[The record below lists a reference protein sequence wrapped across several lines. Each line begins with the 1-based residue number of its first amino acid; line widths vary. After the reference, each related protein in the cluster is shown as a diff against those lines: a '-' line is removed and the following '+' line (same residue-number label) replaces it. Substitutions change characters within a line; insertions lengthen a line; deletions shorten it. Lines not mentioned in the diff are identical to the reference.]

1 LSTAPPDPGTR
12 GGSRPRR
19 RFGLPLRLWRQL
31 TSMRTALQLL
41 FLLALAA
48 IPGSLLPQRA
58 VQPLQVQ
65 RYLIDHPHLGPIF
78 DRLSLFDVFAA
89 PWFAAIYGLLF
100 ISLSGCLVPR
110 IRLHLKAL
118 RSAPPKAPAHPGRL
132 RFGQTFT
139 TTLPPQEVVQRAGS
153 MLRRMRWRVAST
165 DETVS
170 AEKGY
175 LRETGNLLFHIA
187 LLILLAGIGLGSV
200 FGYSGTVLVVQGDG
214 FTNGL
219 ISYDQFKAGALINTD
234 KLSPWN
240 LHLDKF
246 DATYLPSGEP
256 STFGALVTAHNG
268 LNAAAR
274 TDTIKVNHPLSFG
287 SAKVYLIGHGYAP
300 RFTVRDAQGQIV
312 FQQQVPC
319 TPRDSMFTSTCV
331 VKVPD
336 TGLPPT
342 KATPGHPSK
351 PQQFAFDGVFFPTE
365 GLSPSEGFVSTF
377 PALSA
382 PGITIRALVGD
393 LGLDSGIPQNVYVL
407 PKGMTQVATSGPA
420 GANKPAQVLAPGN
433 SDPKAH
439 TLTGLPK
446 GYTLTVDNVLPFVT
460 FQVKSDPYK
469 KLVLLAAILIIVG
482 LIMSLR
488 VRRRRVWVRA
498 QPDGEGRTL
507 VEFGGLSRTDVDG
520 FDEAFSEMASQ
531 LSRRLEGETCG

>member
-1 LSTAPPDPGTR
+1 
-12 GGSRPRR
+12 
-19 RFGLPLRLWRQL
+19 
-31 TSMRTALQLL
+31 MRTALQLL

-65 RYLIDHPHLGPIF
+65 RYLINHPHLGPIF

-100 ISLSGCLVPR
+100 ISLAGCLVPR

-132 RFGQTFT
+132 RFGHTYT
-139 TTLPPQEVVQRAGS
+139 TDLPPQEVVQRAGS
-153 MLRRMRWRVAST
+153 MLRGMRWRVATT

-175 LRETGNLLFHIA
+175 LRETGNLIFHIA
-187 LLILLAGIGLGSV
+187 LLMLLLGVGLGSV
-200 FGYSGTVLVVQGDG
+200 YGYSGTVLVVQGDG

-219 ISYDQFKAGALINTD
+219 ISYDQFKAGALINSD
-234 KLSPWN
+234 KLTPFN
-240 LHLDKF
+240 VHLDKF

-256 STFGALVTAHNG
+256 STFGAVVTARNG
-268 LNAAAR
+268 LNSPTR
-274 TDTIKVNHPLSFG
+274 SDTIKVNHPLAFG

-300 RFTVRDAQGQIV
+300 RFTVRDAKGNIV
-312 FQQQVPC
+312 FQQHVPC

-336 TGLPPT
+336 TGLPAT
-342 KATPGHPSK
+342 KATKDHPSHA
-351 PQQFAFDGVFFPTE
+351 QQFAFDGVFFPTE
-365 GLSPSEGFVSTF
+365 GLDPSEGFVSTF
-377 PALSA
+377 PALNA

-407 PKGMTQVATSGPA
+407 PKGLTQVTTSGPA
-420 GANKPAQVLAPGN
+420 GVNKAAQVLAPGN
-433 SDPKAH
+433 SDPKTH
-439 TLTGLPK
+439 TLTGLPN
-446 GYTLTVDNVLPFVT
+446 GYTLSVDDALPFVT

-469 KLVLLAAILIIVG
+469 KLVLLAAILVIAG
-482 LIMSLR
+482 LITSLR

-498 QPDGEGRTL
+498 KPDGSGRTL
-507 VEFGGLSRTDVDG
+507 VEFGGLSRTEVDG
-520 FDEAFSEMASQ
+520 FDEAFSQ
-531 LSRRLEGETCG
+531 LSRRLEGETCR

>member
-1 LSTAPPDPGTR
+1 
-12 GGSRPRR
+12 
-19 RFGLPLRLWRQL
+19 
-31 TSMRTALQLL
+31 MRTALQLL

-65 RYLIDHPHLGPIF
+65 RYLISHPRLGPFF

-100 ISLSGCLVPR
+100 VSLAGCLVPR

-118 RSAPPKAPAHPGRL
+118 RAAPPKAPAHPGRL
-132 RFGQTFT
+132 RFGRTYS
-139 TTLPPQEVVQRAGS
+139 TTLAPDEVVQRAGS
-153 MLRRMRWRVAST
+153 MLRGMRWRVAT
-165 DETVS
+165 TGETVS

-187 LLILLAGIGLGSV
+187 LLVLLLGVGLGSV
-200 FGYSGTVLVVQGDG
+200 YGYSGTILVVQGDG

-234 KLSPWN
+234 KLTPWN
-240 LHLDKF
+240 VHLDRF

-256 STFGALVTAHNG
+256 STFGALVTARNG
-268 LNAAAR
+268 LDAPAR
-274 TDTIKVNHPLSFG
+274 TDTVKVNHPLSFG
-287 SAKVYLIGHGYAP
+287 SANLYLIGHGYAP
-300 RFTVRDAQGQIV
+300 RFTVRKPNGDIV
-312 FQQQVPC
+312 FQQHVPC

-336 TGLPPT
+336 TGLPAT
-342 KATPGHPSK
+342 KATPGHPSQ
-351 PQQFAFDGVFFPTE
+351 PQQFAFDGVFFPTI
-365 GLSPSEGFVSTF
+365 GSDPSEGFISTF
-377 PALSA
+377 PDLTR
-382 PGITIRALVGD
+382 PGMTIRALVGD

-407 PKGMTQVATSGPA
+407 PKEGLKQINTNGISGV
-420 GANKPAQVLAPGN
+420 NKPAQVLAPGSN
-433 SDPKAH
+433 DPKTN
-439 TLTGLPK
+439 TLTGLPQ
-446 GYTLTVDNVLPFVT
+446 GYTLTVDDPVPFVT

-482 LIMSLR
+482 LITSLR

-498 QPDGEGRTL
+498 RPDGPGRTL

-520 FDEAFSEMASQ
+520 FDEAFEVMASQ
-531 LSRRLEGETCG
+531 LSRRLEGETCR